1 MNIADKQK
9 RKYLSSCP
17 LFSDLKKDVAKRISA
32 RAHGVFLPRGKV
44 LFHEGDPS
52 DGLYVLCSGLVRVSI
67 VNSDGDVL
75 TLAVPEHGAPLG
87 EMTLVSPDPRSATV
101 TALED
106 SSLLHLDTGTMVA
119 LLSDEPALAAH
130 VIRFLSQRLR
140 ESNATLQNFAFENL
154 SQRLMQKL
162 AELGLKHGS
171 LNKEVLDL
179 GRKYSQSALAEMLG
193 VTREAINKQLKLLQD
208 EGKISMRDGIIQ
220 VASPADI
227 VKNIPSR

>member
-1 MNIADKQK
+1 MSVPAYKSAGEGGKTLLCLNGIGGNKDSFDDQ
-9 RKYLSSCP
+9 LS
-17 LFSDLKKDVAKRISA
+17 A
-32 RAHGVFLPRGKV
+32 LPAGWRG
-44 LFHEGDPS
+44 LSWDMPGYGES
-52 DGLYVLCSGLVRVSI
+52 
-67 VNSDGDVL
+67 
-75 TLAVPEHGAPLG
+75 APLG

>member
-17 LFSDLKKDVAKRISA
+17 LFSDLKKDVVKRIAA
-32 RAHGVFLPRGKV
+32 RAHGVFLLRGKV
-44 LFHEGDPS
+44 LFHQGDPS

-75 TLAVPEHGAPLG
+75 TLAVPEHGTPLG

-106 SSLLHLDTGTMVA
+106 SSLLHLDTATMVA

-130 VIRFLSQRLR
+130 VIRYLSQRLR

-154 SQRLMQKL
+154 SQRLLQML

-171 LNKEVLDL
+171 LNDEVLDL

-208 EGKISMRDGIIQ
+208 EGKISMRQGIIQ
-220 VASPADI
+220 IVSPADI
-227 VKNIPSR
+227 IKNTHGR

>member
-17 LFSDLKKDVAKRISA
+17 LFSDLKKDVVKRIAA
-32 RAHGVFLPRGKV
+32 RAHGVFLQRGKV
-44 LFHEGDPS
+44 LFHQGDPS

-106 SSLLHLDTGTMVA
+106 SGLLHLETGTMVA
-119 LLSDEPALAAH
+119 LLAEEPALAAH
-130 VIRFLSQRLR
+130 LIRFLSQRLR

-154 SQRLMQKL
+154 SQRLLQKL
-162 AELGLKHGS
+162 AELGLKHGT
-171 LNKEVLDL
+171 LNEEVLDL
-179 GRKYSQSALAEMLG
+179 GRKFSQSAMAEMLG

-208 EGKISMRDGIIQ
+208 QGKISMRNGIVQILC
-220 VASPADI
+220 PADI
-227 VKNIPSR
+227 VKNTHGR

>member
-17 LFSDLKKDVAKRISA
+17 LFSDLNKDMVKRVAA
-32 RAHGVFLPRGKV
+32 RAHGVLLQRGKV
-44 LFHEGDPS
+44 LFHQGDPS

-119 LLSDEPALAAH
+119 LLADEPALAAH
-130 VIRFLSQRLR
+130 LIRFLSQRLR
-140 ESNATLQNFAFENL
+140 ESNQTLQNFAFENL
-154 SQRLMQKL
+154 SQRLLQKL

-171 LNKEVLDL
+171 LNEEVLDL

-208 EGKISMRDGIIQ
+208 EGKISMRQGIIQ
-220 VASPADI
+220 IASPADI
-227 VKNIPSR
+227 VKNTLGR